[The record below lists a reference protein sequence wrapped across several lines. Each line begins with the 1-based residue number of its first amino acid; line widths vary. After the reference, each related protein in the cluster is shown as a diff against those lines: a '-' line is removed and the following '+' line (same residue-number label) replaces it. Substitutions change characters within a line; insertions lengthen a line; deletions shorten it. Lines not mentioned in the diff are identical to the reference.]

1 MALPMRVTLSPDRV
15 DAGPGDAVAIEVT
28 VRNTSDIVEHYVIDT
43 LGLPDGAVASSEP
56 DVTKLRPGETGTA
69 TVRLAV
75 GNEPPAAAGLYV
87 LGVVVRS
94 RYRDEVSRCEEL
106 PLSVAQVDSVM
117 VRVEPEI
124 ATGGRS
130 AQYTVEVA
138 NGGNTPVR
146 LRLSSTDPERKVT
159 AAFQPP
165 TLDLPPGAVGRAHL
179 SVRAAVPW
187 NKEKQRAL
195 RVEAAG
201 VDAKGDTVKG
211 DGGATFVQRP
221 RFASKLTRIAG
232 MIGAVLV
239 LAGAVVAAAVI
250 SSGGDE
256 PESKPTPASDVG
268 NSPAAPPNQGP
279 SPAASPGAPS
289 AAPSPTATSP
299 SATAAP
305 TSPTPSTAAIATPR
319 QIDLTRPGG
328 KPASGVLASDAFIA
342 DGLILGGA
350 PDPDATQCQDATAVA
365 VRGEDA
371 SSRFLTAARPD
382 DPAACNQI
390 PVQIRFRDGASSVQ
404 VMLGGRGTRR
414 MEVAY
419 RDLSRTIE
427 TDLQASDDGRH
438 GGIDYVIIRGLPEGP
453 ANPEPP
459 PAAVRTVTFT
469 PMTP

>member
-1 MALPMRVTLSPDRV
+1 MALPMRVTVSPDRV
-15 DAGPGDAVAIEVT
+15 DADPGDAVNIEVT

-43 LGLPDGAVASSEP
+43 LGLPDGAVAESEP
-56 DVTKLRPGETGTA
+56 AVTKLRPGETGTA

-75 GNEPPAAAGLYV
+75 GKEPPATAGLYT
-87 LGVVVRS
+87 LGVLVRS

-106 PLSVAQVDSVM
+106 PLTVAQVDSIT
-117 VRVEPEI
+117 VRVEPEV

-130 AQYTVEVA
+130 AQYTVEVT
-138 NGGNTPVR
+138 NGGNTPAR

-159 AAFQPP
+159 AAFRPP
-165 TLDLPPGAVGRAHL
+165 TVDLPPGAAARAHL
-179 SVRAAVPW
+179 SVHAAVPW

-201 VDAKGDTVKG
+201 VGVKG
-211 DGGATFVQRP
+211 DGAATFVQRP

-232 MIGAVLV
+232 MVGAVLV
-239 LAGAVVAAAVI
+239 LAGAVVTAALI
-250 SSGGDE
+250 TSGGDE
-256 PESKPTPASDVG
+256 PSGSKPTPAASIG
-268 NSPAAPPNQGP
+268 NSPAAPQSQGQP
-279 SPAASPGAPS
+279 SNATS
-289 AAPSPTATSP
+289 AAPSPTAT
-299 SATAAP
+299 AAP
-305 TSPTPSTAAIATPR
+305 TSVTPSAPAVPTPR

-328 KPASGVLASDAFIA
+328 NPADGVIPSDAFSR
-342 DGLILGGA
+342 DGLILSGA

-371 SSRFLTAARPD
+371 SGRFLTAARPD

-404 VMLGGRGTRR
+404 LVVGGQGKRR
-414 MEVAY
+414 MEVVY

-427 TDLQASDDGRH
+427 TDLEASDDGRH
-438 GGIDYVIIRGLPEGP
+438 GGIDYVVVRGLPEGP

-459 PAAVRTVTFT
+459 PAAVQTLTFT
-469 PMTP
+469 PATS